1 MVDSKGIHIQGVIG
15 EDYTFNDFMSDI
27 KMSNLPLRKNINIYI
42 DSIGGYCQEADAIY
56 DKLLS
61 LKKQGYVINTF
72 NDGNVMSCATII
84 FAAGDNRKFDF
95 GKGNL
100 LIHNPYCE
108 LQGDAATLRK
118 ISKQLQQ
125 EEDRYTLIYTK
136 LGKNDMADISST
148 MDENRC
154 LTPEEVKKFKIATVT
169 KNDNLFNPDQMLDNK
184 QYAFAALA
192 KPVDDSVKLDINQK
206 NVKVMKIVD
215 FVKTLVKDLVI
226 KNLVVTSAD
235 GVDYTVTNEDGSED
249 LKVGSAVTVDGQP
262 YEGEIILADDTVIT
276 VENGIV
282 TKIEK
287 PEEEVPAEEAKT
299 EEPKSEETPSEET
312 PAEEPKENTDA
323 IDSLRG
329 KVDELFAL
337 LNDLTERVNALEGD
351 TSKEESAKAEIENI
365 KAQIR
370 NMASSGRVNPVNQ
383 ANQQPEQKKS
393 FFGFEK

>member
-1 MVDSKGIHIQGVIG
+1 MIDNNSIIIKGTIG
-15 EDYTFNDFMSDI
+15 ETYFFDDFMQDI
-27 KMSNLPLRKNINIYI
+27 KMYNLPLHKYINIGI
-42 DSIGGYCQEADAIY
+42 DSPGGYVDENYLIY
-56 DKLLS
+56 NKIAE
-61 LKKQGYVINTF
+61 LKKKYKVRTY
-72 NDGNVMSCATII
+72 NVGQIASCASLLFIL
-84 FAAGDNRKFDF
+84 GDDRTFDF
-95 GKGNL
+95 SKGRF
-100 LIHNPYCE
+100 LIHSPWIQIEGDSRDLKKAASE
-108 LQGDAATLRK
+108 LQK
-118 ISKQLQQ
+118 V
-125 EEDRYTLIYTK
+125 EDRF
-136 LGKNDMADISST
+136 ADIYAGLSKYGASEIKEL
-148 MDENRC
+148 MSEDRNM
-154 LTPEEVKKFKIATVT
+154 TPEEMKKFRFATEI
-169 KNDNLFNPDQMLDNK
+169 KNSEMYACGEAKNI

-192 KPVDDSVKLDINQK
+192 KPTQQEVKLDINQK

-262 YEGEIILADDTVIT
+262 YDGEIVLADDTVIT

-287 PEEEVPAEEAKT
+287 PEEEVPAEEAKA
-299 EEPKSEETPSEET
+299 EEPEVKPEETPE
-312 PAEEPKENTDA
+312 ENTDA
-323 IDSLRG
+323 IDSLRQ

-337 LNDLTERVNALEGD
+337 FNELNEKVNAMEGD
-351 TSKEESAKAEIENI
+351 TSKEESAKAEIEGL

-370 NMASSGRVNPVNQ
+370 NMASSGRVNTVNQ